1 MQFNWLTIDTMTVTK
16 TGTTIST
23 VIEAVQTFQYN
34 LRQFNS
40 KVQKVTENKKIL
52 CESKTK
58 KFQNVTQKH

>member
-1 MQFNWLTIDTMTVTK
+1 MQFNWLTIDTMIVTK